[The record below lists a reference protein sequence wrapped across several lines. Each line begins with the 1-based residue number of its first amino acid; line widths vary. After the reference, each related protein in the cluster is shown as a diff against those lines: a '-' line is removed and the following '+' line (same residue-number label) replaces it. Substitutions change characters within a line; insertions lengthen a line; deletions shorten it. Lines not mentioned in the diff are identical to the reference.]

1 MDMSA
6 LRMALI
12 SCVAFV
18 WGCSPLAEGQS
29 GRSFPVWQVMDSFD
43 QLEPL
48 LRNSDDTTRIINFW
62 ATWCKPCVAELPVFE
77 EVYERTVNQ
86 PVQMVLVSLD
96 FPNQIDT
103 KLRPFIREND
113 LRPPVIALTD
123 IRFNDWIDRVDPS
136 WSGSIPAT
144 LIYRGS
150 QRVFLEQRI
159 EDVEELELHLKAFLD

>member
-1 MDMSA
+1 
-6 LRMALI
+6 
-12 SCVAFV
+12 
-18 WGCSPLAEGQS
+18 
-29 GRSFPVWQVMDSFD
+29 
-43 QLEPL
+43 
-48 LRNSDDTTRIINFW
+48 
-62 ATWCKPCVAELPVFE
+62 
-77 EVYERTVNQ
+77 
-86 PVQMVLVSLD
+86 MVLVSLD

-123 IRFNDWIDRVDPS
+123 IRFNDWIDRVDSS